1 MKNVIGWR
9 GVYRKI
15 PNDQRSD
22 KEPSMLP
29 GANVHRSRPAFGLL
43 SRCQRRGPER
53 RPSNRAASLHME
65 DGPMMM
71 KIIDLLILILRL
83 ALVILDQT
91 Q

>member
-1 MKNVIGWR
+1 MEFFIAEAR
-9 GVYRKI
+9 
-15 PNDQRSD
+15 
-22 KEPSMLP
+22 M
-29 GANVHRSRPAFGLL
+29 GAGHKHQKRCDDAGETFIHRSRSAARLL

-53 RPSNRAASLHME
+53 IVSTRTASLHME

-83 ALVILDQT
+83 VLVILDQP